1 MKKIVRCITLV
12 MTVNFFAAACIPC
25 LCAGLLIVNE
35 AYAQSVNEVLIS
47 IDVQQVSIE
56 KALETIEGKTRLN
69 FVYAGKALAFARSH
83 TTTLEADNMSV
94 ANVLKNIARQTGA
107 SFRQVDNNIVV
118 KAAPV
123 PATKKEPEKVLPKD
137 KWIEGKVTDENGEPL
152 AGANVMVK
160 NTSIGTVTDV
170 GGNYRLRVPD
180 KTTVLVVSYIGYGTR
195 EIEIAGKSVI
205 DAVLQE
211 DVTSLAGVTVST
223 GYWQTDEKAYTG
235 NIAKVGAQEIGQ
247 QSVTNPLQALQGR
260 MAGVNIQQLT
270 GIPGGGFQV
279 QIRGL
284 NSVRTRFTSENPGNS
299 PLYIVDGIPFPSSP
313 LGSLSGFLTGFGNP
327 LNSLNPNNIES
338 IEILKDA
345 DATAIY
351 GSRGANGVVLIT
363 TKKGTSGKTSVD
375 VNVNSGVGKITGKMD
390 LLTTAQYLEMRNE
403 AFENDGATPGASD
416 YDLAFGSDRNTDWQE
431 ELIGGTARFTDAQVL
446 VSGGDLY
453 TTYLF
458 GVGYQRQTTV
468 LPGDFVY
475 RKGSGNFSL
484 NHTAKNQRFSLNL
497 STNYTAD
504 QNDLPKLDPTF
515 VALTKAPNAPPLL
528 DENGN
533 FTWDDPN
540 KGDNTLAQLARKYRI
555 TTGNFTSNL
564 GLEYNLLPTL
574 QLKGSFGYS
583 DFRFDELKT
592 SPASTYDPVY
602 GVTGGNSDFI
612 DGNVNTWIIE
622 PQLEY
627 TRQIAGGYLTTLV
640 GSTFQ
645 QTTTKRE
652 LLLARGFQ
660 DENSL
665 ENPAA
670 ASEVILNN
678 FRNDPYRYSA
688 VFARINYNWQDKYI
702 LNLTGR
708 RDGSSRFG
716 PYRRFGNFG
725 AIGAAWV
732 FSNEPFIKSRLP
744 FLSFGKLRGSFG
756 ITGND
761 NTSDFEYLDS
771 YSYSSSG
778 NYLGV
783 KGLVP
788 TRIGNPVFSWE
799 TIEKIEGAIE
809 LGILEDRVLLEIS
822 YFRHRTSDQL
832 VGFPVSDVTGFSS
845 LQDNFPAIVGNT
857 GWELELNTTHV
868 KSRNFE
874 WSTGF
879 NVTFLDNELREFP
892 GIENT
897 PFDWHF
903 EVDKS
908 LFILKGLEF
917 TGVDPQTGVFT
928 YVDASEDGTLLDF
941 PNDNVARKEIG
952 TEYFGGLSN
961 SLSYRGFQLDFLLHF
976 VKQNGL
982 NYIDAFSTP
991 GTYGNQPTIV
1001 MNRWQQP
1008 GDLTEVPRFTQAF
1021 EEAGLN
1027 YAIGRAFGD
1036 NRITD
1041 ASFIRLQNL
1050 SLSWHFPDS
1059 WRNKLKL
1066 RQGRIYLQGQNLL
1079 TFTNYLG
1086 LDPESRSFSRVP
1098 PLRIFTAGIHATL

>member
-12 MTVNFFAAACIPC
+12 MTVHFLAAACIPC

-35 AYAQSVNEVLIS
+35 AYAQSVNEVIIS

-69 FVYAGKALAFARSH
+69 FVYADKALAFSRSH
-83 TTTLEADNMSV
+83 TTTLEADHISV
-94 ANVLKNIARQTGA
+94 GNILKDIARQTGA

-123 PATKKEPEKVLPKD
+123 PATQKEPENPHLKD
-137 KWIEGKVTDENGEPL
+137 KWIEGKVMDEKGEPL
-152 AGANVMVK
+152 VGANVMTK
-160 NTSIGTVTDV
+160 NASIGTVTDV
-170 GGNYRLRVPD
+170 EGKYRIRVPD
-180 KTTVLVVSYIGYGTR
+180 KTTVLVISYIGYGTK
-195 EIEIAGKSVI
+195 EIEIAGRSVI

-211 DVTSLAGVTVST
+211 DVTSLAEITVST
-223 GYWQTDEKAYTG
+223 GYWQTDERAYTG
-235 NIAKVGAQEIGQ
+235 NIAKVSAKEIGQ
-247 QSVTNPLQALQGR
+247 QAVTNPLQALQGR

-270 GIPGGGFQV
+270 GIPGGGFDV

-284 NSVRTRFTSENPGNS
+284 NSVRTRFASANPGNS
-299 PLYIVDGIPFPSSP
+299 PLYIVDGIPYPSSP
-313 LGSLSGFLTGFGNP
+313 LGSLSGFLTAFGSP

-363 TKKGTSGKTSVD
+363 TKKGKSGKTSID
-375 VNVNSGVGKITGKMD
+375 ININSGVGEITGKMD
-390 LLTTAQYLEMRNE
+390 LLTTEQYLEMRNE
-403 AFENDGATPGASD
+403 AFKNDDVTPGSSD
-416 YDLAFGSDRNTDWQE
+416 YDMEFSGDRNTDWQE

-446 VSGGDLY
+446 VSGGDFY

-468 LPGDFVY
+468 LPGDFAY
-475 RKGSGNFSL
+475 RKGSGNFNL
-484 NHTAKNQRFSLNL
+484 NHTARNQRFSLTL
-497 STNYTAD
+497 SSNYTVD

-515 VALTKAPNAPPLL
+515 VAMTKAPNAPALL

-540 KGDNTLAQLARKYRI
+540 KGDNTLAQLARKYKV
-555 TTGNFTSNL
+555 TTKNFISNL

-583 DFRFDELKT
+583 DFQFDELKT

-602 GVTGGNSDFI
+602 GVTGGSSDFI
-612 DGNVNTWIIE
+612 DGNVNTWIVE

-627 TRQIAGGYLTTLV
+627 TEQIAGGHLTALI

-652 LLLARGFQ
+652 VLIARGFR

-665 ENPAA
+665 QNPAA
-670 ASEVILNN
+670 ASEVILNS
-678 FRNDPYRYSA
+678 FRNDPYRYNA
-688 VFARINYNWQDKYI
+688 IFARINYNWKDKYI

-716 PYRRFGNFG
+716 PDRRFGNFG
-725 AIGAAWV
+725 AIGAAWI

-744 FLSFGKLRGSFG
+744 FLSFGKIRGSFG

-778 NYLGV
+778 NYLGI

-788 TRIGNPVFSWE
+788 TRIANPVFSWE
-799 TIEKIEGAIE
+799 TIQKIEGAIE
-809 LGILEDRVLLEIS
+809 LGILEDRILLEVS
-822 YFRHRTSDQL
+822 YYKHRTSDQL

-857 GWELELNTTHV
+857 GWELELNTTNI
-868 KSRNFE
+868 KSRNFK

-879 NVTFLDNELREFP
+879 NVTFLNNELREFP

-897 PFDWHF
+897 PFDRLF
-903 EVDKS
+903 EVGRS
-908 LFILKGLEF
+908 LFVVKGLEF
-917 TGVDPQTGVFT
+917 SGVDPQTGVFT
-928 YVDASEDGTLLDF
+928 YVDASDDGTLLDF

-952 TEYFGGLSN
+952 AEYFGGLSN
-961 SLSYRGFQLDFLLHF
+961 SLTYKGFQLDFQLHF

-982 NYIDAFSTP
+982 NYINDFSTP
-991 GTYGNQPTIV
+991 GTYGNQPAIV

-1008 GDLTEVPRFTQAF
+1008 GDISEIPRFTQAF

-1041 ASFIRLQNL
+1041 ASFVRLQNL
-1050 SLSWHFPDS
+1050 SLSWQLPAN
-1059 WRNKLKL
+1059 WREKLKL
-1066 RQGRIYLQGQNLL
+1066 QQGRVYLQGQNLL
-1079 TFTNYLG
+1079 TITDYLG
-1086 LDPESRSFSRVP
+1086 LDPESRSFSRLP
-1098 PLRIFTAGIHATL
+1098 PLRIFTIGIHATL